1 MKDSYVF
8 YKDKLGGEYASAFEK
23 IEMYVLTQ
31 NFDEAAREERLSEL
45 LDIFLAAKDEGRPIE
60 RITGGDIPRFCRTFC
75 SDLGMK
81 NRLLAAVDYIYRI
94 AFWLLIFSAV
104 DILFLLIG
112 RDTRTIAEVWS
123 SYSGIN
129 ISGLIIGAAV
139 SGIVAA
145 ASGVL
150 IRRAMFR
157 AKKIS
162 MGALKAAQ
170 YTVAASTFLILLS
183 AMLMTETELFT
194 VPSWI
199 IIALTAPIVILYY
212 VFRGRHI
219 KRDRVSMSALV
230 SENLAVT
237 AAGTME
243 RKYAK
248 KKKRREKRGGSYD
261 MKEFLEKE
269 EADCVWTER
278 SLWLYLIIPPAITV
292 FDAVNRLGTSSPK
305 DIIILSAI
313 TLTVEYAV
321 MMWLRKAAVE
331 GIRARRA
338 WIAQKREELAAADGR
353 EDEDGE
359 DIEDM

>member
-45 LDIFLAAKDEGRPIE
+45 LDIFLAAEAEGTPVDK
-60 RITGGDIPRFCRTFC
+60 ITGGDIPLFCRTFC
-75 SDLGMK
+75 SDLGIK
-81 NRLLAAVDYIYRI
+81 NRLLAAIDYIYRI
-94 AFWLLIFSAV
+94 SFWLLIFSAA
-104 DILFLLIG
+104 DILFFLIG
-112 RDTRTIAEVWS
+112 QDTGTIADVWS

-145 ASGVL
+145 ASGAL

-162 MGALKAAQ
+162 MGTLKSAIYA
-170 YTVAASTFLILLS
+170 VAAATFLILLS
-183 AMLMTETELFT
+183 AMMMTKTGLFT
-194 VPSWI
+194 VPSWVVI
-199 IIALTAPIVILYY
+199 VITAPVVIVYY

-219 KRDRVSMSALV
+219 KRERVSMSDLL

-237 AAGTME
+237 AAETME

-248 KKKRREKRGGSYD
+248 KKRRREKRGGSYD
-261 MKEFLEKE
+261 MREFLEKE

-278 SLWLYLIIPPAITV
+278 SLLIYFIIPPAITV
-292 FDAVNRLGTSSPK
+292 FDVLNRLGNSSPK

-313 TLTVEYAV
+313 TLAVEYAV
-321 MMWLRKAAVE
+321 MLWLRKAAVA
-331 GIRARRA
+331 GVRARRA
-338 WIAQKREELAAADGR
+338 WIAQKREELASGDG
-353 EDEDGE
+353 GE
-359 DIEDM
+359 DAGEHPAM